1 MHASARRASSITSS
15 INRRALG
22 CPYAPNP
29 CMPGRRLLLNREEP
43 GLFGRPVT
51 RERPGRQSIAPRPRR
66 EASPKPRAPSRW
78 RGDLDLCRW
87 PRDHRPDCPPRLT
100 PFPGRDGARLVSD
113 PIHGP
118 GLRPSD
124 PVPSRLDLG
133 LSRPDESYPNIV
145 LIDAAR
151 SQVYRLLT
159 LEGSDSRCLCTRLSR
174 NSLRIGYTSLFQ
186 IAFPA
191 LPDDLATHARR
202 WRRSGMP
209 LHRPT
214 HGSVQPASEGRANE
228 RGDHTA
234 AAPIRHFKG

>member
-1 MHASARRASSITSS
+1 MHASARRASSPS
-15 INRRALG
+15 RRARGERQVQNPELPVVGEAIWTSADGLG
-22 CPYAPNP
+22 ITVRIALHAL
-29 CMPGRRLLLNREEP
+29 RR
-43 GLFGRPVT
+43 
-51 RERPGRQSIAPRPRR
+51 
-66 EASPKPRAPSRW
+66 
-78 RGDLDLCRW
+78 
-87 PRDHRPDCPPRLT
+87 
-100 PFPGRDGARLVSD
+100 FPGGTVLDWSVTPL
-113 PIHGP
+113 HGP

-151 SQVYRLLT
+151 SEVYRLLT
-159 LEGSDSRCLCTRLSR
+159 LKGSDSRCLCTRLSR

-234 AAPIRHFKG
+234 AALIRHFKG